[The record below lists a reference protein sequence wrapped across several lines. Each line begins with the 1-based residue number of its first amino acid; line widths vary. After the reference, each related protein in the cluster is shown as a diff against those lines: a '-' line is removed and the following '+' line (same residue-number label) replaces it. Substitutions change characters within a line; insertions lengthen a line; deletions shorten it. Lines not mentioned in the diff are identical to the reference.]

1 MKYRQDAVATATPP
15 DTPNNAIEGIFS
27 GFLDT
32 DQVGKYRNI
41 AANSV
46 DDINRPCCYLD
57 ADNSALSMDYPFLS
71 VNLA

>member
-41 AANSV
+41 APNFV

-57 ADNSALSMDYPFLS
+57 ADN
-71 VNLA
+71 